1 MQIVTMEQVIYIY
14 ESLLTCAY
22 SYLAVNELAPINKS
36 ESF

>member
-14 ESLLTCAY
+14 ESLLPYAC
-22 SYLAVNELAPINKS
+22 SYLAVNELAPISKS